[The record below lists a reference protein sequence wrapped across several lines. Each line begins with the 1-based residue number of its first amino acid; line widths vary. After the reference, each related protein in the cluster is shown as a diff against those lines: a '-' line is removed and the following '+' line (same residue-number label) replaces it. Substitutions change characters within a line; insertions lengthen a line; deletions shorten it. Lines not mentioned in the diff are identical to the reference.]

1 MTAFYVYI
9 IQKFTTME
17 QNLIEEKKK
26 STSLRFFLKFLLW
39 IFIGFIA
46 LVTTAIALVFIYEDD
61 VKSAMVG
68 ELNKNLN
75 AEIKIDPK
83 NIDLTIIRTFPNAAV
98 DFKDVMCYE
107 ALKIEKRDT
116 LFTAGRISLQFNI
129 LDLFNKKYN
138 IKQIDLKD
146 ADLRLKVDKK
156 GNENY
161 IIWKTNEQ
169 DTSSA
174 AVKFELEK
182 INLDNIHFAYKNKQ
196 NKTKLNLTIKA
207 AECAGKF
214 NDTNYTLISA
224 GNIYATTIFV
234 KDKSYIQNK
243 NIKYDFDIDVNNT
256 IYTIKE
262 ASVHINEVLLST
274 KGTFKEKDSLL
285 YADISFKGEGLDIKN
300 TLSLLPEDQQK
311 RINDYKS
318 EGEFYVSGILKGALN
333 GKETPEIKADF
344 GVKNASIIYKPNDVK
359 LSNVNLVGSYNQMD
373 GEEELKLSSIKAM
386 LNNNSLEG
394 EYRMINFSDPYI
406 DLNFKLDADL
416 AAVNSFYPIDTIT
429 KLEGKLKLDAIIKGK
444 LNELQ
449 NDFSG
454 AANYSKGIAQVS
466 NLQIQFKNDK
476 NIWLLPQGKFELSG
490 RDVKADSLKVK
501 LGSSD
506 AELSGELINF
516 VPWILKKDEKLAIN
530 ASSKSNFISLDEIMY
545 SENNAGSSNFEL
557 PKSLSFQLNTLIKK
571 LKLGKFEAGDVAG
584 KINLK
589 DQKIY
594 SENLSFEGMDGD
606 IALSGILDA
615 SNENIL
621 IKGSAKLVNID
632 VKRMMYEMNNFSQDE
647 ILDKHIKGRGTFA
660 FDFSTQ
666 WDKKLNCDEKS
677 ILAHCDMTIEQGELI
692 NYKPLESLAK
702 YVELKELQHIKFNT
716 LQSHLEIKDRV
727 ISISKTSIK
736 NSAMN
741 VDFYGTHTFDNII
754 DYHIKLLL
762 SEVLAKKPGK
772 NKQLDEELALVENDA
787 ENNRCVYLSMTG
799 SIDNPK
805 ISYDRKA
812 MKEKIKEDIK
822 NEKQNLKNILKEEF
836 GLFKKDTTLKNSNTI
851 KKSDQQFIIDNGN
864 KKEPPKKLE
873 PKKKPEEDE
882 DF

>member
-1 MTAFYVYI
+1 M
-9 IQKFTTME
+9 ME
-17 QNLIEEKKK
+17 QPIIEEKKK
-26 STSLRFFLKFLLW
+26 PRILRFILKFLLW
-39 IFIGFIA
+39 TGISILA
-46 LVTTAIALVFIYEDD
+46 LASTAVVLVFVYEDD
-61 VKSAMVG
+61 VKAAMVG

-75 AEIKIDPK
+75 AEIKIDPQ
-83 NIDLTIIRTFPNAAV
+83 NIDLTVIRTFPNAAV
-98 DFKDVMCYE
+98 EFKNVMCYE

-138 IKQIDLKD
+138 IKQIDLED

-182 INLDNIHFAYKNKQ
+182 INLDNIHFSYKNKQ
-196 NKTKLNLTIKA
+196 NKTKLNLSIKA
-207 AECAGKF
+207 AECSGKF
-214 NDTNYTLISA
+214 NDANYTLISA
-224 GNIYATTIFV
+224 GNIYATTVFI
-234 KDKSYIQNK
+234 KDKSYLQNK
-243 NIKYDFDIDVNNT
+243 NIKYDFDIDVNEA

-274 KGTFKEKDSLL
+274 KGTFKEKDSLI

-300 TLSLLPEDQQK
+300 TLSLLPESQQK

-359 LSNVNLVGSYNQMD
+359 LTNVNFIGSYNQMD

-394 EYRMINFSDPYI
+394 EYRMVNFSDPYI

-476 NIWLLPQGKFELSG
+476 NIWLLPQGKFELIG
-490 RDVKADSLKVK
+490 RDVKADSLRVK

-516 VPWILKKDEKLAIN
+516 VPWMLKKDEKLAIN

-545 SENNAGSSNFEL
+545 SENNAGTSNFEL
-557 PKSLSFQLNTLIKK
+557 PKSLSFQLNTFIKK
-571 LKLGKFEAGDVAG
+571 LKLGKFEAADVAG
-584 KINLK
+584 KIYLK

-632 VKRMMYEMNNFSQDE
+632 VKRMMYEMNNFSQEE
-647 ILDKHIKGRGTFA
+647 ILDKHIKGRGTFT

-666 WDKKLNCDEKS
+666 WDKKLNCDDKS

-787 ENNRCVYLSMTG
+787 ENTRCVYLSMTG

-822 NEKQNLKNILKEEF
+822 TEKQNLKNILKEEF
-836 GLFKKDTTLKNSNTI
+836 GLFKKDSTLNKSNNT
-851 KKSDQQFIIDNGN
+851 KKADQQFIIDNGN
-864 KKEPPKKLE
+864 KKENTKKLE

>member
-1 MTAFYVYI
+1 M
-9 IQKFTTME
+9 ME
-17 QNLIEEKKK
+17 QPIIEEKKK
-26 STSLRFFLKFLLW
+26 PKILRFILKFLLW
-39 IFIGFIA
+39 TGISILA
-46 LVTTAIALVFIYEDD
+46 LASTAVVLVFVYEDD
-61 VKSAMVG
+61 VKAAMVG

-75 AEIKIDPK
+75 AEIKIDPQ
-83 NIDLTIIRTFPNAAV
+83 NIELTVIRTFPNAAV
-98 DFKDVMCYE
+98 DFKNVMCYE

-138 IKQIDLKD
+138 IKQIDLED

-161 IIWKTNEQ
+161 IIWKTDEQ
-169 DTSSA
+169 DTSST

-182 INLDNIHFAYKNKQ
+182 INLDNIHFSYKNKQ

-224 GNIYATTIFV
+224 GNIYATTIFI
-234 KDKSYIQNK
+234 KDKSYLQNK
-243 NIKYDFDIDVNNT
+243 NIKYDFDIDVNEA

-300 TLSLLPEDQQK
+300 TLSLLPESQQK

-318 EGEFYVSGILKGALN
+318 EGEFYVSGILNRRIKRKRNA
-333 GKETPEIKADF
+333 PEIKADF

-359 LSNVNLVGSYNQMD
+359 LTNVNFIGTYNQMD

-394 EYRMINFSDPYI
+394 EYRMVNFSDPYI

-490 RDVKADSLKVK
+490 RDVKADSLRVK

-516 VPWILKKDEKLAIN
+516 VPWMLKKDEKLAIN

-545 SENNAGSSNFEL
+545 SENNAGTSNFEL
-557 PKSLSFQLNTLIKK
+557 PKSLSFQLNTFIKK
-571 LKLGKFEAGDVAG
+571 LKLGKFEAADVAG
-584 KINLK
+584 KIYLK

-615 SNENIL
+615 SNENI
-621 IKGSAKLVNID
+621 
-632 VKRMMYEMNNFSQDE
+632 
-647 ILDKHIKGRGTFA
+647 
-660 FDFSTQ
+660 
-666 WDKKLNCDEKS
+666 
-677 ILAHCDMTIEQGELI
+677 
-692 NYKPLESLAK
+692 
-702 YVELKELQHIKFNT
+702 
-716 LQSHLEIKDRV
+716 
-727 ISISKTSIK
+727 
-736 NSAMN
+736 
-741 VDFYGTHTFDNII
+741 
-754 DYHIKLLL
+754 
-762 SEVLAKKPGK
+762 
-772 NKQLDEELALVENDA
+772 
-787 ENNRCVYLSMTG
+787 
-799 SIDNPK
+799 
-805 ISYDRKA
+805 
-812 MKEKIKEDIK
+812 
-822 NEKQNLKNILKEEF
+822 
-836 GLFKKDTTLKNSNTI
+836 
-851 KKSDQQFIIDNGN
+851 
-864 KKEPPKKLE
+864 
-873 PKKKPEEDE
+873 
-882 DF
+882 

>member
-1 MTAFYVYI
+1 M
-9 IQKFTTME
+9 ME
-17 QNLIEEKKK
+17 QPIIEEKKK
-26 STSLRFFLKFLLW
+26 PRILRFILKFLLW
-39 IFIGFIA
+39 IGISILA
-46 LVTTAIALVFIYEDD
+46 LASTAVVLIFVYEDD
-61 VKSAMVG
+61 VKAAMVS

-75 AEIKIDPK
+75 AEIKIDPQ

-98 DFKDVMCYE
+98 DFRNVMCYE

-138 IKQIDLKD
+138 IKQIDLED

-161 IIWKTNEQ
+161 IIWKTDNT
-169 DTSSA
+169 DTTTA
-174 AVKFELEK
+174 IVKFELEK
-182 INLDNIHFAYKNKQ
+182 INLDNIHFTYKNKQ
-196 NKTKLNLTIKA
+196 NKTKLNLSIKA

-214 NDTNYTLISA
+214 NDDNYTLISA
-224 GNIYATTIFV
+224 GNIYATNVFI
-234 KDKSYIQNK
+234 KDKSYLQNK
-243 NIKYDFDIDVNNT
+243 NVKYDFDIDVNKA

-300 TLSLLPEDQQK
+300 SLSLLPESQQK

-359 LSNVNLVGSYNQMD
+359 LTNVNFVGSYNQMD
-373 GEEELKLSSIKAM
+373 GEDELKLSSIKAM

-394 EYRMINFSDPYI
+394 EYRMVNFSDPYI
-406 DLNFKLDADL
+406 DLSFKLDADL

-466 NLQIQFKNDK
+466 NLKIQFKNDK
-476 NIWLLPQGKFELSG
+476 NSWLVPQGKFELSG
-490 RDVKADSLKVK
+490 RDIKADSLRLKV
-501 LGSSD
+501 GSSD

-545 SENNAGSSNFEL
+545 SENNSGSSNFEL
-557 PKSLSFQLNTLIKK
+557 PKSLSFQLNTFIKT
-571 LKLGKFEAGDVAG
+571 LKLGKFEASDLAG
-584 KINLK
+584 KIHLK

-632 VKRMMYEMNNFSQDE
+632 VKRMMYEMNNFSQEE
-647 ILDKHIKGRGTFA
+647 ILDKHIKGRGTFT

-716 LQSHLEIKDRV
+716 LQSHLEIKDRI

-772 NKQLDEELALVENDA
+772 NKQLDEELSLVENDA

-836 GLFKKDTTLKNSNTI
+836 GLFKKDTTLKTTYL
-851 KKSDQQFIIDNGN
+851 KKADQQFIIDNGN
-864 KKEPPKKLE
+864 KKETTKKLE

>member
-1 MTAFYVYI
+1 
-9 IQKFTTME
+9 ME
-17 QNLIEEKKK
+17 QPLIEEKKK
-26 STSLRFFLKFLLW
+26 SSALKFFLKFLLW
-39 IFIGFIA
+39 VAIIFIVLVSAVIA
-46 LVTTAIALVFIYEDD
+46 LAFIYEDEAKASM
-61 VKSAMVG
+61 VK

-75 AEIKIDPK
+75 AEIKIDPQ
-83 NIDLTIIRTFPNAAV
+83 NIDLTIIRTFPKAAV
-98 DFKDVMCYE
+98 EFKNVMCYE

-116 LFTAGRISLQFNI
+116 LFTAEKISLQFNI
-129 LDLFNKKYN
+129 FDLFNKKYN
-138 IKQIDLKD
+138 IKQIDISD
-146 ADLRLKVDKK
+146 ADLRPKVDKK

-161 IIWKTNEQ
+161 IIWKTSEQ
-169 DTSSA
+169 DTSSS
-174 AVKFELEK
+174 AVKFALEK
-182 INLDNIHFAYKNKQ
+182 INLSNIKFNYKNKQ
-196 NKTKLNLTIKA
+196 NKSKINITIKDA
-207 AECAGKF
+207 ICSGKF
-214 NDTNYTLISA
+214 NEANYTLSSEGDLFA
-224 GNIYATTIFV
+224 TNILI
-234 KDKSYIQNK
+234 KEKSYLNNK
-243 NIKYDFDIDVNNT
+243 KIRYEFDVDVQDVVYNIK
-256 IYTIKE
+256 K
-262 ASVHINEVLLST
+262 AKVHINEVKLST
-274 KGTFKEKDSLL
+274 EGKFKEKDSLL
-285 YADISFKGEGLDIKN
+285 YADIKFKGEGLDIRN
-300 TLSLLPEDQQK
+300 SLSLLPEEQQK

-318 EGEFYVSGILKGALN
+318 EGEFYVNGIIKGPLN
-333 GKETPEIKADF
+333 AKEMPEIKADF
-344 GVKNASIIYKPNDVK
+344 GVKNATIIYKPNDVQ
-359 LSNVNLVGSYNQMD
+359 LTNVNFTGSYKQMD

-394 EYRMINFSDPYI
+394 EYRMINFSEPYI

-429 KLEGKLKLDAIIKGK
+429 KLEGKLKLDAVIKGK

-454 AANYSKGIAQVS
+454 AANYSKGIAEIN

-476 NIWLLPQGKFELSG
+476 NIWSLPHGKFELSG
-490 RDVKADSLKVK
+490 RDVKADSLSVK

-516 VPWILKKDEKLAIN
+516 VPWILKSNERLAIN
-530 ASSKSNFISLDEIMY
+530 ASSKSNFISLDELMY
-545 SENNAGSSNFEL
+545 SENNSGSSSFEL
-557 PKSLSFQLNTLIKK
+557 PKSLSFQLNTFIKK
-571 LKLGKFEAGDVAG
+571 AKLGKFEATDIAG
-584 KINLK
+584 KVFMK
-589 DQKIY
+589 EQKIY
-594 SENLSFEGMDGD
+594 SENLSFESMDGD
-606 IALSGILDA
+606 VALSGILDA

-632 VKRMMYEMNNFSQDE
+632 VKRMMYEMNNFSQEE
-647 ILDKHIKGRGTFA
+647 ILDKHVKGRGTFA
-660 FDFSTQ
+660 FDFSTL

-677 ILAHCDMTIEQGELI
+677 ILANCDMTIEQGELI
-692 NYKPLESLAK
+692 DYKPLESLAK

-716 LQSHLEIKDRV
+716 LQSHLEIKNRV

-736 NSAMN
+736 NSALN
-741 VDFYGTHTFDNII
+741 IDFYGSHTFDNII

-772 NKQLDEELALVENDA
+772 NKQLDEELSLVENDA

-836 GLFKKDTTLKNSNTI
+836 GLFKKDTTLNKSTNT
-851 KKSDQQFIIDNGN
+851 KKADQHFIIDNGT
-864 KKEPPKKLE
+864 KKESRQGVTKKLE